1 MVREPIGK
9 YMKIIHL
16 SMEKD
21 FNRMVAEYD
30 LTSAQ
35 CDLLFYLKN
44 HQNQEVNPVDLEREF
59 SLSRPTVAGILHRIR
74 NKGFI
79 TFKESSKDRR
89 YKQVILTEKTEKL
102 WEQMKIHIDQV
113 EERMR
118 RGMTEED
125 QETFIRILKHV
136 LKNVTD

>member
-1 MVREPIGK
+1 MDREPIGK

-102 WEQMKIHIDQV
+102 WDQMKIHIDQV

>member
-1 MVREPIGK
+1 MEREPIGK

-21 FNRMVAEYD
+21 FNRMVIGDD

-44 HQNQEVNPVDLEREF
+44 HHNEEVNPVDIEREF
-59 SLSRPTVAGILHRIR
+59 SLSRPTVAGILHRLR
-74 NKGFI
+74 GKGFI

-89 YKQVILTEKTEKL
+89 YKQVILTEKTEQL
-102 WEQMKIHIDQV
+102 WGRMEIHIAQV
-113 EERMR
+113 EKRMR
-118 RGMTEED
+118 QGLSEEE
-125 QETFIRILKHV
+125 QETFIRLLKRI